1 MMTGESNELWNSVLN
16 ENVALRRQVTEMEG
30 FLEDHGLVWVGT
42 GATISLPISLVQNTV
57 ENEKVRRFQKPYFS
71 SRARPFLNEDT
82 DLGSSVCVTRH
93 CAPERIKQIPGC
105 LATVMLFVH
114 VVCPP

>member
-42 GATISLPISLVQNTV
+42 GATISLPISFVQNTV
-57 ENEKVRRFQKPYFS
+57 ESEKVRRFQKSYFS

-82 DLGSSVCVTRH
+82 DLGSSVCVTDTAH
-93 CAPERIKQIPGC
+93 QNGSNKSQVVSQPLFC
-105 LATVMLFVH
+105 LCT
-114 VVCPP
+114 